1 MARKKS
7 YERMMNIED
16 TISNPNRLPV
26 SYMSDLGK
34 KNQEILMS
42 AAKPAQL
49 ARISKLDNQ
58 TSVKKQQLQYYP

>member
-16 TISNPNRLPV
+16 TISNPNRVPV

-34 KNQEILMS
+34 KN
-42 AAKPAQL
+42 
-49 ARISKLDNQ
+49 
-58 TSVKKQQLQYYP
+58 